1 MPAKSQQAPPTSN
14 RAAHVAAWIL
24 ACMTFPLIWMGGLVT
39 TYGAGMA
46 VPDWPSTY
54 GYNLFLYPLGSWIKV
69 WDVFLEHGHR
79 LLGSLVGVVTI
90 VLVLLLWR
98 RDPRRALW
106 WMAGLALVGVCLQ
119 GVLGGLRVVGSK
131 VAEATILGMP
141 APAFLC
147 VAAAALVLLVQA
159 IPAGPMGRRQVKFWV
174 RAVVI
179 AAAAGGVTWFGI
191 AAVEDRLFLARVHGC
206 TAPAFFVLAAAMV
219 IMTSRR
225 WTEGAP
231 PVEEAGG
238 RPVRWLTLLTTGAI
252 YGQIVL
258 GAQLRHLAPDTPPW
272 WFTLWVWLHLI
283 AAGVIVLLIVWLV
296 IGIRRCSAV
305 PLLPR
310 RISLLAGL
318 FLIQLVLGLATW
330 VTNYGWPLWFTRN
343 VLALEYTVV
352 AEGLWQALSTTAH
365 VAVGSLCLA
374 AATSTALWSH
384 RLLALPAKPVV
395 STPEAKSGAKRDA
408 TRRKTKR

>member
-24 ACMTFPLIWMGGLVT
+24 ACTTFPLIWMGGLVT

-54 GYNLFLYPLGSWIKV
+54 GYNLFLYPLGSWLEV

-79 LLGSLVGVVTI
+79 LLGSLVGLVTI

-98 RDPRRALW
+98 RDRRRALW
-106 WMAGLALVGVCLQ
+106 WMAGVALVLVCLQ

-131 VAEATILGMP
+131 VSEATILGVP

-147 VAAAALVLLVQA
+147 GAAAALVLLVQA
-159 IPAGPMGRRQVKFWV
+159 IPAGPTGRRQVNFWI

-179 AAAAGGVTWFGI
+179 AAVAGVAAWFGI
-191 AAVEDRLFLARVHGC
+191 AAVEDRLFLAKVHGC
-206 TAPAFFVLAAAMV
+206 TAPAFFVLAVAMV

-225 WTEGAP
+225 WMEGSP
-231 PVEEAGG
+231 PIEEAGG
-238 RPVRWLTLLTTGAI
+238 RLMRWLTVLATGAL

-258 GAQLRHLAPDTPPW
+258 GANLRHLAPDAAPW
-272 WFTLWVWLHLI
+272 WFTMWVSLHVI
-283 AAGVIVLLIVWLV
+283 VASVIVLLIIWLV
-296 IGIRRCSAV
+296 IGIRRCPGV
-305 PLLPR
+305 PLLPW

-318 FLIQLVLGLATW
+318 FLLQLILGVTTW
-330 VTNYGWPLWFTRN
+330 VTNYGWPLWFTQN

-395 STPEAKSGAKRDA
+395 SEPEAKPGAKRGA
-408 TRRKTKR
+408 PRRRTKR

>member
-1 MPAKSQQAPPTSN
+1 MPAKSQQAPPPSIC
-14 RAAHVAAWIL
+14 AAHVTAWIL
-24 ACMTFPLIWMGGLVT
+24 ACTTFPLIWMGGLVT

-54 GYNLFLYPLGSWIKV
+54 GYNLFLYPLGSWLKV

-79 LLGSLVGVVTI
+79 LLGSLVGLVTI

-98 RDPRRALW
+98 RDRRRVLW
-106 WMAGLALVGVCLQ
+106 WMAGVALVGVCLQ
-119 GVLGGLRVVGSK
+119 GVLGGLRVVGAK
-131 VAEATILGMP
+131 VAEATILGVP

-147 VAAAALVLLVQA
+147 GAAAALVLLVQA
-159 IPAGPMGRRQVKFWV
+159 IPAGPTGRRQVRFWI
-174 RAVVI
+174 RAVAI
-179 AAAAGGVTWFGI
+179 AAVAGVLAWFGI
-191 AAVEDRLFLARVHGC
+191 AAVADRLFLAKVHGC
-206 TAPAFFVLAAAMV
+206 TAPIFFVLAVAIV

-225 WTEGAP
+225 WAEGAP
-231 PVEEAGG
+231 PIEESGG
-238 RPVRWLTLLTTGAI
+238 RLMRWLTVLATGAI

-258 GAQLRHLAPDTPPW
+258 GANLRHLAPDAAPW
-272 WFTLWVWLHLI
+272 WFTLWVSLHVI
-283 AAGVIVLLIVWLV
+283 VASAIVLLIVWLV
-296 IGIRRCSAV
+296 IGIRRCPGV

-318 FLIQLVLGLATW
+318 FLIQLVLGVTTW
-330 VTNYGWPLWFTRN
+330 VTNYGWPLWFTQN

-395 STPEAKSGAKRDA
+395 PKPEAKSGAKRGA
-408 TRRKTKR
+408 PRRKTKR